1 MSTPR
6 GSKARVVATAFLVG
20 LLACASPTLPLPPP
34 SLPTVSAG
42 VEPNT
47 FRLSSDRGAL
57 PNALVIVVNRNA
69 ALSLDA
75 RVDGTF
81 ADEQGSWTITIA
93 GHVGDI
99 VDISQQQ
106 DEQASPTTSVTLK

>member
-1 MSTPR
+1 MSTRR
-6 GSKARVVATAFLVG
+6 GSKARLVATAFLVG

-57 PNALVIVVNRNA
+57 PNALVVVVNRNPS
-69 ALSLDA
+69 LSLDD

-81 ADEQGSWTITIA
+81 ADEQGSWELVIA
-93 GHVGDI
+93 GHAGDI
-99 VDISQQQ
+99 VDVSQQQ
-106 DEQASPTTSVTLK
+106 DDQASPTTSVTLK